1 MPILPPKKN
10 IGVVVRDMALG
21 RTIISI
27 SVGLVILT
35 GCSVSEPEA
44 KPKSTD
50 PVPAAVTTVQPA
62 SENELIVAAGTVRLR
77 RETSLG
83 FTTGGK
89 IASVRFEEGDRVKR
103 GAVLASLDNS
113 TVASD
118 LSVARAERDRAEAE
132 YGRIEKLFKDGW
144 VTKARLEQAEAAM
157 RVARARIQ
165 STEFA
170 SRTADIRSPGNGI
183 ILTRNIDA
191 GQIVAA
197 GTTALVLGEIDKGFV
212 LRVPMT
218 DADAARIRVGMPA
231 KVLVS
236 SISDLPID
244 AVVSEKDGRADERT
258 GTFEVSFLLPGN
270 DRLRS
275 GQLGKVEI
283 EVSRGSSATFV
294 IPANAIFGIR
304 TGEGLVFVVDDKNRV
319 KQRNVDIGKLTD
331 KNLEILGGLKEGEII
346 VTRGVEKLRDGDVIK
361 PIRTAK

>member
-1 MPILPPKKN
+1 M
-10 IGVVVRDMALG
+10 VVRDMALG

-27 SVGLVILT
+27 FVGLVFLT
-35 GCSVSEPEA
+35 GCGVGEQAE
-44 KPKSTD
+44 KPQSNG
-50 PVPAAVTTVQPA
+50 PIPAAVTTVQPA

-89 IASVRFEEGDRVKR
+89 VVSVGFEEGDQVKR
-103 GAVLASLDNS
+103 GAILAALDNS
-113 TVASD
+113 NVAAD
-118 LSVARAERDRAEAE
+118 LSAARAERDLAEAE
-132 YGRIEKLFKDGW
+132 LGRIEKLFKDGW
-144 VTKARLEQAEAAM
+144 VTKARLEQSEAAA
-157 RVARARIQ
+157 RAARARIR

-170 SRTADIRSPGNGI
+170 SRTASIRAPGNGI

-218 DADAARIRVGMPA
+218 DSDAARVRVGMPA
-231 KVLVS
+231 KVLIS
-236 SISDLPID
+236 AISDLPID
-244 AVVSEKDGRADERT
+244 AVISEKDARADERT

-270 DRLRS
+270 GRLRS

-283 EVSRGSSATFV
+283 AVSRNSSSTFV
-294 IPANAIFGIR
+294 VPANAIFGVR
-304 TGEGLVFVVDDKNRV
+304 TGEGLVFVVDAKNRV

-331 KNLEILGGLKEGEII
+331 KNLEILAGLKEGEVI
-346 VTRGVEKLRDGDVIK
+346 VTRGVEKLRDGDLIK
-361 PIRTAK
+361 PIRTPT

>member
-1 MPILPPKKN
+1 
-10 IGVVVRDMALG
+10 MALG

-27 SVGLVILT
+27 FVGLVFLT
-35 GCSVSEPEA
+35 GCGVGEQAE
-44 KPKSTD
+44 KPQSNG
-50 PVPAAVTTVQPA
+50 PIPAAVTTVQPA

-89 IASVRFEEGDRVKR
+89 VVSVGFEEGDQVKR
-103 GAVLASLDNS
+103 GAILAALDNS
-113 TVASD
+113 NVAAD
-118 LSVARAERDRAEAE
+118 LSAARAERDLAEAE
-132 YGRIEKLFKDGW
+132 LGRIEKLFKDGW
-144 VTKARLEQAEAAM
+144 VTKARLEQSEAAA
-157 RVARARIQ
+157 RAARARIR

-170 SRTADIRSPGNGI
+170 SRTASIRAPGNGI

-218 DADAARIRVGMPA
+218 DSDAARVRVGMPA
-231 KVLVS
+231 KVLIS
-236 SISDLPID
+236 AISDLPID
-244 AVVSEKDGRADERT
+244 AVISEKDARADERT

-270 DRLRS
+270 GRLRS

-283 EVSRGSSATFV
+283 AVSRNSSSTFV
-294 IPANAIFGIR
+294 VPANAIFGVR
-304 TGEGLVFVVDDKNRV
+304 TGEGLVFVVDAKNRV

-331 KNLEILGGLKEGEII
+331 KNLEILAGLKEGEVI
-346 VTRGVEKLRDGDVIK
+346 VTRGVEKLRDGDLIK
-361 PIRTAK
+361 PIRTPT